1 MSGNVKR
8 KEGME
13 RIKKAQEEHER
24 AQRKEEARQQS
35 GTERDYFPGGFPGG
49 MPGMGAGMPGMAGMP
64 GLNEILSDPE
74 VLSVCRSQKSWWPSR
89 IGLRAQQICQN
100 IRATQRS

>member
-35 GTERDYFPGGFPGG
+35 GTQNGSFQVQWLTY
-49 MPGMGAGMPGMAGMP
+49 
-64 GLNEILSDPE
+64 EISILVPYS
-74 VLSVCRSQKSWWPSR
+74 
-89 IGLRAQQICQN
+89 
-100 IRATQRS
+100 